1 MSRSTSGIGYGN
13 PNDCRQVHL
22 ASSFKLHLLA
32 DRGLM
37 LIPEHA
43 NSALCRKSNPSCI
56 NLNAFHCVAQYY
68 GSLGRGE
75 AGILRQR
82 SISVSITT
90 RTPFYMSLLQAKVDQ
105 EANLHYKNSH

>member
-13 PNDCRQVHL
+13 PYNWRKVHF

-32 DRGLM
+32 DRRLK

-43 NSALCRKSNPSCI
+43 NTALCRESNSSCI
-56 NLNAFHCVAQYY
+56 ILNAFYCVAQYY

-75 AGILRQR
+75 AGILR
-82 SISVSITT
+82 
-90 RTPFYMSLLQAKVDQ
+90 
-105 EANLHYKNSH
+105 